1 MKKGKTNPVSKVCTV
16 CGTNKPIDDFRTHKT
31 RGFNLNQCRQCESDM
46 AKKRRED
53 KRVMTVTATVIKKV
67 CKKCGKEKPI
77 DDFRTHKNGSNLN
90 QCRQCE
96 RDSAKKR
103 NDDKRSK
110 TAIDPSPFYSSTTT
124 IGKSVPLLIHCNK
137 CGKDKPIAD
146 FRPNK
151 SGSLNLCRQCE
162 RKR

>member
-1 MKKGKTNPVSKVCTV
+1 MKKQKPIPQSKVCTV
-16 CGTNKPIDDFRTHKT
+16 CGTNKPIDDFRTHKS
-31 RGFNLNQCRQCESDM
+31 GFNLNQCRQCEREM
-46 AKKRRED
+46 AKNRMEEKRNN
-53 KRVMTVTATVIKKV
+53 TTNTTKKV
-67 CKKCGKEKPI
+67 CTICGKGKPI
-77 DDFRTHKNGSNLN
+77 DDFRTHKSGYNLN

-96 RDSAKKR
+96 RDMSKKR
-103 NDDKRSK
+103 TEEKRGK

-162 RKR
+162 KKR

>member
-1 MKKGKTNPVSKVCTV
+1 
-16 CGTNKPIDDFRTHKT
+16 
-31 RGFNLNQCRQCESDM
+31 M
-46 AKKRRED
+46 AKKRNEE
-53 KRVMTVTATVIKKV
+53 KRNKTATTSSTKKETKI
-67 CKKCGKEKPI
+67 CKKCGKDKPI

-103 NDDKRSK
+103 NEDKRSK
-110 TAIDPSPFYSSTTT
+110 TAINPSPFYSSTTT
-124 IGKSVPLLIHCNK
+124 IGKSVPLLITCNK

-162 RKR
+162 KKR